1 MSHLKQRN
9 CVKYVLP
16 FEGLIITFRYS
27 LEDTSCIMILIFFQ
41 NWLYKIASVREVVPR
56 FYLETALLKCY
67 KFSCDR
73 SGFSAILERL
83 TIMIRVNIIYLVIII
98 LYNAELLSR
107 TICSLNVLCSAKSS
121 IKKSQFTHFRDL
133 VNLLV
138 QHMHVCTS
146 FILQNKVMFMA

>member
-1 MSHLKQRN
+1 
-9 CVKYVLP
+9 
-16 FEGLIITFRYS
+16 
-27 LEDTSCIMILIFFQ
+27 MILDFFQ

-98 LYNAELLSR
+98 LYNTYRAVVQANYVVQNAQ
-107 TICSLNVLCSAKSS
+107 LN
-121 IKKSQFTHFRDL
+121 
-133 VNLLV
+133 NLNL
-138 QHMHVCTS
+138 HIS
-146 FILQNKVMFMA
+146 GIW

>member
-1 MSHLKQRN
+1 
-9 CVKYVLP
+9 
-16 FEGLIITFRYS
+16 
-27 LEDTSCIMILIFFQ
+27 MILDFFQ

-98 LYNAELLSR
+98 LYNTAELLS
-107 TICSLNVLCSAKSS
+107 TIQAILCSTKRS
-121 IKKSQFTHFRDL
+121 IKQSQFSHFRDL

>member
-1 MSHLKQRN
+1 MHNDS
-9 CVKYVLP
+9 Y
-16 FEGLIITFRYS
+16 
-27 LEDTSCIMILIFFQ
+27 FFQ

-98 LYNAELLSR
+98 LYNTELLSR
-107 TICSLNVLCSAKSS
+107 TICSLNVLCSAKRS
-121 IKKSQFTHFRDL
+121 IKKISIYTFQGFGEPISAAYARLYL
-133 VNLLV
+133 VHTAEQGNVYGLFIY
-138 QHMHVCTS
+138 TS
-146 FILQNKVMFMA
+146 LYIFLDSICLG